1 MQWECPSKWAYIA
14 TTDGGYVSA
23 FDVEDEDMKVANIL
37 GNNDEHVTCDEEV
50 LGTHATEN
58 YNTLI
63 VHHAMSFQ
71 VDQENK
77 L

>member
-1 MQWECPSKWAYIA
+1 MN
-14 TTDGGYVSA
+14 
-23 FDVEDEDMKVANIL
+23 VANIT
-37 GNNDEHVTCDEEV
+37 GNNDEHETCDEEV